1 MSIGV
6 GITLVNEIHHSTANY
21 VDSVV
26 GVCTIETLSIEVKV
40 KVIRDVK
47 VTCTEHSVVGE
58 VRVRITVVVI
68 RECGRSNRYGLV

>member
-6 GITLVNEIHHSTANY
+6 GITIVNEIHHSAANY

-26 GVCTIETLSIEVKV
+26 RVCTIEALSIEVKV

-47 VTCTEHSVVGE
+47 VTSTEHSIVGE
-58 VRVRITVVVI
+58 VRVRVTVVVVG
-68 RECGRSNRYGLV
+68 ECG